1 MLIVWGT
8 KVRMHGLGYVAELCP
23 SCRVATP
30 HRFSEVIH
38 AAHVYYIPAER
49 GKVVGYGV
57 KCAECGDERMATP
70 ERFVAMS
77 RKPARIDMLQQATN
91 PGLAAEL
98 AELKEREE
106 RAQRGEAMPED
117 RQLAMQEALLFLEE
131 KVQKRADSVHFDARS
146 GLLGLAPL
154 VLPWFLIVPGVAR
167 DGTVGSALLY
177 AGLATLCV
185 GLVLFFHALATD
197 VPRFIRT
204 QLAKALQERLRPFD
218 ASPTELAELVKSLK
232 ASGWTLGK
240 KLDPEWLSAQVYSR

>member
-23 SCRVATP
+23 SCRIATP

-38 AAHVYYIPAER
+38 AAHVYYIPTER

-57 KCAECGDERMATP
+57 KCQECGDERMAAP

-77 RKPARIDMLQQATN
+77 RKPARIDMLQQATH

-106 RAQRGEAMPED
+106 RAQRGESTPEE
-117 RQLAMQEALLFLEE
+117 RQLAMQEVLVSLEE
-131 KVQKRADSVHFDARS
+131 QAHERAGSVHIDTRS
-146 GLLGLAPL
+146 GLLGLGAL
-154 VLPWFLIVPGVAR
+154 VVPWFLIIPGATGE
-167 DGTVGSALLY
+167 GTLATALLY
-177 AGLATLCV
+177 AGLASLGL

-197 VPRFIRT
+197 VSRFIRT
-204 QLAKALQERLRPFD
+204 RLAKALQERLRPFD
-218 ASPTELAELVKSLK
+218 ASPTELADLVKSLK